1 MLNTETFRYSLLF
14 RGMKCKTF
22 PDRGGYTDQFFQKTD
37 SMKVHVKHQLQK
49 KCTKL
54 LSLPCFIS
62 VQIQHLGEF

>member
-37 SMKVHVKHQLQK
+37 SMKVKVHVKHQLQK
-49 KCTKL
+49 NVLNYFHYHVSYQCK
-54 LSLPCFIS
+54 FNI
-62 VQIQHLGEF
+62 

>member
-49 KCTKL
+49 NVL
-54 LSLPCFIS
+54 NYF
-62 VQIQHLGEF
+62 H